1 MKFKLSI
8 LALACSALVSHA
20 QSTNPASYQTVEYNT
35 SKILN
40 SINASSA
47 YARGF
52 TGAGSTIAIL
62 DTGID
67 LKSTDF
73 GNRIIGTKD
82 FVNSG
87 IVGVQDQSPISHG
100 TFVAGEAA
108 ASANGIG
115 VQGTAYNANLLIG
128 KIAGANGVSFDA
140 TIINAIAWAGNNNA
154 TVVNL
159 SSEMA
164 TNYSA
169 KLASAGIYTVA
180 NMTNTPNYWTK
191 VVAENP
197 SNWLS
202 AMNTNPNMVLVVAA
216 GNSGL
221 NYVSGYGE
229 LAVATNPNGSLMFGG
244 RIIVAG
250 NYNTQFN
257 MLSPSSNAAG
267 TICMNFV
274 NNTCQDQYK
283 ISQFFLMAPGTNV
296 VSTAVGGGTTTMS
309 GTSMAAPVIS
319 GAVAII
325 NQQWPKM
332 TGANIVQLLLQ
343 TANKNIPNYK
353 VAINGQGLL
362 DLAAATSP
370 VGALNIP
377 TTGRTG
383 TAPVGPMLVTGG
395 SASLSKI
402 SSVMV
407 LDGYQRDFYAN
418 GAKLQG
424 RMPVYEFNARQA
436 ALPYQTRNPYTQFNS
451 YTDYASSKLG
461 NVEFTVYR
469 DINRE
474 LTQDQSAMAEM
485 SLTKGDFKFNAG
497 AFSEQNTWLGNYT
510 NSIGNVS
517 QSLTSYVGVN
527 FSKKYGESEYYASFY
542 NGLTNTNSHGDYITN
557 VGPVLSY
564 SWSLGAERYLNRENS
579 LGFMVYQ
586 PVAVYRAMS
595 STNIPTGVD
604 SNGNTMYANNVNLA
618 AGVKELRA
626 GGYWKFAKKDN
637 SHMLAFLETRQNY
650 QGQLGF
656 NQNAAGISVNYKF

>member
-8 LALACSALVSHA
+8 LALACSAIIGNA
-20 QSTNPASYQTVEYNT
+20 QSINPASYQTVEYNT

-47 YARGF
+47 YARGL
-52 TGAGSTIAIL
+52 TGEGSTIAIL

-73 GNRIIGTKD
+73 GNRIISTKD

-87 IVGVQDQSPISHG
+87 SVQDTNGHG
-100 TFVAGEAA
+100 TFIAGEAA
-108 ASANGIG
+108 ASANGLG

-128 KIAGANGVSFDA
+128 KIAGTNGISFDA

-159 SSEMA
+159 SSELT

-169 KLASAGIYTVA
+169 KLASAGIYTVT

-197 SNWLS
+197 NNWLS

-332 TGANIVQLLLQ
+332 TGSNIVQLLLQ

-377 TTGRTG
+377 TTGRTTG
-383 TAPVGPMLVTGG
+383 PALSPVLVTSG
-395 SASLSKI
+395 SASLGKL

-407 LDGYQRDFYAN
+407 FDGYQRDFYTK
-418 GAKLQG
+418 GTSLQT
-424 RMPVYEFNARQA
+424 RMPVKEFNARQV
-436 ALPYQTRNPYTQFNS
+436 ALPYQTHNPYTQFNT
-451 YTDYASSKLG
+451 YTNYTKSKIG
-461 NVEFTVYR
+461 NLEFTSYR
-469 DINRE
+469 DTNRDPS
-474 LTQDQSAMAEM
+474 QDQSLMVEIGY
-485 SLTKGDFKFNAG
+485 TKDNFKFTAG
-497 AFSEQNTWLGNYT
+497 TFSEQNTWLGNYT
-510 NSIGNVS
+510 NSINVNS

-527 FSKKYGESEYYASFY
+527 FSKVYKETELYANFH
-542 NGLTNTNSHGDYITN
+542 NGITSANAHGDYITN
-557 VGPVLSY
+557 IGSVLSY
-564 SWSLGAERYLNRENS
+564 SWSLGAERHINRENS

-586 PVAVYRAMS
+586 PVAVYRAIA
-595 STNIPTGVD
+595 STNIPTGFD
-604 SNGNTMYANNVNLA
+604 NGGNIMYANNVNLA
-618 AGVKELRA
+618 AGVKEMRL
-626 GGYWKFAKKDN
+626 GGYWKFADKTN
-637 SHMLAFLETRQNY
+637 SNMLAFVESRQNY
-650 QGQLGF
+650 QGVQGL
-656 NQNAAGISVNYKF
+656 NETAAGLSVNYKF

>member
-47 YARGF
+47 YARGY
-52 TGAGSTIAIL
+52 TGLGSTIAIL

-73 GNRIIGTKD
+73 GNRIISTKD

-87 IVGVQDQSPISHG
+87 SVQDTNGHG
-100 TFVAGEAA
+100 TFIAGEAA
-108 ASANGIG
+108 ASANGLG

-128 KIAGANGVSFDA
+128 KIAGTNGISFDA

-159 SSEMA
+159 SSELT
-164 TNYSA
+164 TNYGA
-169 KLASAGIYTVA
+169 KLASAGIYTVT

-197 SNWLS
+197 NNWLS

-332 TGANIVQLLLQ
+332 TGSNIVQLLLQ

-377 TTGRTG
+377 TTGRTTG
-383 TAPVGPMLVTGG
+383 PALSPVLVTSG
-395 SASLSKI
+395 SASLGKL

-407 LDGYQRDFYAN
+407 FDGYQRDFYTK
-418 GAKLQG
+418 GTSLQT
-424 RMPVYEFNARQA
+424 RMPVKEFNARQV
-436 ALPYQTRNPYTQFNS
+436 ALPYQTHNPYTQFNT
-451 YTDYASSKLG
+451 YTNYTKSKIG
-461 NVEFTVYR
+461 NLEFTSYR
-469 DINRE
+469 DTNRDPS
-474 LTQDQSAMAEM
+474 QDQSLMVEIGY
-485 SLTKGDFKFNAG
+485 TKDNFKFTAG
-497 AFSEQNTWLGNYT
+497 TFSEQNTWLGNYT
-510 NSIGNVS
+510 NSINVNS

-527 FSKKYGESEYYASFY
+527 FSKVYKETELYANFH
-542 NGLTNTNSHGDYITN
+542 NGITSANAHGDYITN
-557 VGPVLSY
+557 IGSVLSY
-564 SWSLGAERYLNRENS
+564 SWSLGAERHINKENS

-586 PVAVYRAMS
+586 PVAVYRAIA
-595 STNIPTGVD
+595 STNIPTGFD
-604 SNGNTMYANNVNLA
+604 NGGNIMYANNVNLA
-618 AGVKELRA
+618 AGVKEMRL
-626 GGYWKFAKKDN
+626 GGYWKFADKTN
-637 SHMLAFLETRQNY
+637 SNMLAFVESRQNY
-650 QGQLGF
+650 QGVQGL
-656 NQNAAGISVNYKF
+656 NETAAGLSVNYKF